1 MNPLCKFFVIT
12 SDASS
17 HILPVTNHLYQKYIG
32 NTFDY
37 QILCHT
43 IPNYNLNGCQFIP
56 FATNESKSIEN
67 WTKKIFNVLSNIE
80 DEYCAFGLDDY
91 LVNQPINK
99 EILSSLFEYM
109 KNDSQVGCV
118 VLGYTP
124 SLCRPNNFKIIKT
137 FDEYDIFELNQDA
150 IYRITCQIKIWR
162 KTYLL
167 RFLQNYW
174 SPWSFENDGSNMAIN
189 DGVKIIGSTRK
200 ICLDWIEESAL
211 SARCP
216 GMINILGLKLDDV
229 KELID
234 ANLLKESNLQFGMWL
249 PENGPIPH
257 FSKYGYNFKINNLE
271 GQVDDYLYANLAH
284 HYGKYYN

>member
-1 MNPLCKFFVIT
+1 MNKLNFYIVT
-12 SDASS
+12 SDASN
-17 HILPVTNHLYQKYIG
+17 HILPITTHLYKKYLGDFFNYKILG
-32 NTFDY
+32 HTPPTF
-37 QILCHT
+37 
-43 IPNYNLNGCQFIP
+43 NLENIQFIP
-56 FATNESKSIEN
+56 FNSNESKHIEN
-67 WTKKIFNVLSNIE
+67 WTKKIYNILCNTE
-80 DEYCAFGLDDY
+80 DEFIVFGLDDY
-91 LVNQPINK
+91 LINQPIET
-99 EILSSLFEYM
+99 EIFSTLLDYM
-109 KNDSQVGCV
+109 KKDNEVGCV

-137 FDEYDIFELNQDA
+137 FDEYDIFELNQDT

-229 KELID
+229 KELIN

-257 FSKYGYNFKINNLE
+257 FSKYGYDFKINKLE
-271 GQVDDYLYANLAH
+271 GQIDNYLYSNLEH
-284 HYGKYYN
+284 HYAKYY